1 MLLGTYPLKTLP
13 RSVPILKFT
22 LTSIVCLWCNLF
34 DFDDKLTVYSHSQAI
49 FLLDTLRVILQN
61 GDINLEQ
68 TPYSL
73 TSSQLLLLLKFPS
86 SWVFWS
92 LEVSSLWIMA
102 LLTLKLMLY
111 FMLLQ
116 LTVSLSLLLMFNTF
130 MSDSSLTV
138 IIVQNGTWIHCLP
151 FFSLY

>member
-1 MLLGTYPLKTLP
+1 MLLGTYPLKNLP

-34 DFDDKLTVYSHSQAI
+34 YFDDMLTARSHSQAI
-49 FLLDTLRVILQN
+49 LLLDTLRMILQN
-61 GDINLEQ
+61 EDINLEQ

-73 TSSQLLLLLKFPS
+73 TSSQLLSLLKFPS

-102 LLTLKLMLY
+102 LLTLKLMLH
-111 FMLLQ
+111 FMFLQ
-116 LTVSLSLLLMFNTF
+116 LAVSLSLLLMFNTF
-130 MSDSSLTV
+130 LSDSSLT
-138 IIVQNGTWIHCLP
+138 INIVQNGTWIHCLP

>member
-34 DFDDKLTVYSHSQAI
+34 DFDDKLTVCSHSQAI